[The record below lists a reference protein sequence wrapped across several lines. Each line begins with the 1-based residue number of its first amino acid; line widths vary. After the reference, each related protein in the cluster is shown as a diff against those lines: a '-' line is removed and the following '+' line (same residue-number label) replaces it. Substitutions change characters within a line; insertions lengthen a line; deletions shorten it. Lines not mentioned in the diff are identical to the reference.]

1 MNSVRASIHFKGIFL
16 LSLIT
21 FYFVSCSKDTP
32 FGIIQNEIAPPPI
45 TAGKDKFASSLQ
57 DTVTL
62 TTVSSSAE
70 ILNPANYKFSWTNI
84 QKPTGAKDPV
94 IANPGSYETV
104 IYGMVPGEYQFQVE
118 ASNKKGLKKD
128 IISVTIVPDT
138 LSGKTIYI
146 DGLTWNIINIPLFPG
161 STASKNII
169 AELQTNFER
178 PDLFFRKQWSMEVSY
193 LTEGEQ
199 SWKSTEDFKFEINDY
214 KSISLSRENLTQEW
228 RLLNLKKVTM
238 RIRFL

>member
-1 MNSVRASIHFKGIFL
+1 MNSGQGIIHFKGIFL
-16 LSLIT
+16 LSLIIT
-21 FYFVSCSKDTP
+21 FFVSCSKDAP
-32 FGIIQNEIAPPPI
+32 FGIIQSEIAPPPI
-45 TAGKDKFASSLQ
+45 SAGKDKFASSLQ
-57 DTVTL
+57 DTLTL

-70 ILNPANYKFSWTNI
+70 VLTPVNYKFSWTNI
-84 QKPTGAKDPV
+84 QKPSGAKVPV
-94 IANPGSYETV
+94 IVNPGSYETL

-128 IISVTIVPDT
+128 IIAVTIVQDT

-146 DGLTWNIINIPLFPG
+146 DELTWNIINVPLFPG
-161 STASKNII
+161 ATASKNII
-169 AELQTNFER
+169 AELQTNYER

-199 SWKSTEDFKFEINDY
+199 SWKSTQDFNFDINDY
-214 KSISLSRENLTQEW
+214 KSVKLSRENLTQDW
-228 RLLNLKKVTM
+228 RSLNLKKVTM